1 MNALVITGGY
11 LNIGFAKEYIKTLSY
26 DKVFAVDKG
35 LMYADELNIV
45 PDYIIG
51 DFDTID
57 NEVLLKYENAAA
69 LGSINSKIIRHPVMK
84 AQTDT
89 ELAVIT
95 AKDENVDEIILLGAT
110 GTRLDH
116 VLCNIGMLMSVADF
130 NVKCTMV
137 DETNRINL
145 LCSDSNMKDIVI
157 ERHRQFGKYIS
168 LIPITTEVKGV
179 TMEGVV
185 YPLDKATVIQ
195 GTGLTISNEINEKAA
210 RIHIEEGAALII
222 ESKD

>member
-1 MNALVITGGY
+1 MNALIITGGY
-11 LNIGFAKEYIKTLSY
+11 LNIDFAKEYIKTLSY

-35 LMYADELNIV
+35 LEYADSLSIV

-57 NEVLLKYENAAA
+57 NEVLMKYENAASS
-69 LGSINSKIIRHPVMK
+69 GSINSRIIRHPVMK

-89 ELAVIT
+89 ELAVNM
-95 AKDENVDEIILLGAT
+95 AKEENAEAIIILGAT
-110 GTRLDH
+110 GSRLDH
-116 VLCNIGMLMSVADF
+116 VLCNIGMLMCAGKAGI
-130 NVKCTMV
+130 KCTIV
-137 DETNRINL
+137 DENNRIHL
-145 LCSDSNMKDIVI
+145 LSSEYDMKDIVVSRR
-157 ERHRQFGKYIS
+157 EQFGTYFS
-168 LIPITTEVKGV
+168 LVPVTEEVSGV
-179 TMEGVV
+179 TISGAL
-185 YPLDKATVIQ
+185 YPLDNASVIQ